1 MDMPKRI
8 ISLILAVVVLNL
20 QFHIFESVSWS
31 QENNYSICALECEHN
46 EHGTGKLD
54 CEVCL
59 KNIRTDFFVH
69 GKEYS
74 YRKNIKC
81 YFNCNS
87 KIISNNFF
95 IAFTSRA
102 PPSILL

>member
-1 MDMPKRI
+1 MPKTRFWCKTERWTKVFI
-8 ISLILAVVVLNL
+8 KSVKSLKAINLGDMFINLDKILS
-20 QFHIFESVSWS
+20 IFRAEKSV
-31 QENNYSICALECEHN
+31 
-46 EHGTGKLD
+46 
-54 CEVCL
+54 EVCL
-59 KNIRTDFFVH
+59 KNIRTEFFVH

-87 KIISNNFF
+87 KIIGNNFF